1 MKQLIAIDTETCLL
15 GPGSVAPKLIC
26 MSAATFDVAKG
37 EICAALYG
45 NAQMEEIRR
54 VLVAMLTD
62 PEIQLVFHNAPFDL
76 TVIAAAMPSLM
87 PLIFEK
93 LAQGGVTDTLVRE
106 KLLNLSTH
114 GNLKNYLAPDGSKH
128 RITYTLAD
136 LVMNYTGVDRSAD
149 KSGDDI
155 WRMNYE
161 MLDGMHRSEYPEAA
175 ATYAMQDATDTL
187 EVHDL
192 QAERILGEKGPGSVR
207 TAEFQAAVAF
217 CLRLMTCWGLTTD
230 PERVEE
236 IDAMLRK
243 ELTPEKLN
251 LLIESNVL
259 ELALPERPYKNGAKD
274 ADGNLKMRKATKDK
288 ISKVHLKSIV
298 TSLCEKLE
306 LPIKL
311 TKTGAVSTD
320 VEVIEKLAPHSPLIK
335 QYQHRQKLQ
344 KLVSTYLPHIRG
356 ASTVHPEFDVLKA
369 TGRTSSFASK
379 NYPSSNIQ
387 QEDPRTRPCFK
398 ARPGKV
404 FVASDYNAIELCSLG
419 QTCHELFGFSV
430 HRDKINEGVD
440 LHAYLGAQLAVNMD
454 EDFGEVC
461 KTGALF
467 SPTEV
472 YEAFIA
478 QKESNPEFYAHWRK
492 FAKPV
497 GLGYP
502 GGMGVDTFINT
513 ARNSYGVIVDR
524 DMAQQMK
531 DIWLETYPE
540 MIPYFQWIKTQCIDP
555 NNYSTDEETG
565 KQSALYCYSSP
576 MGMYRA
582 GATYCA
588 AANGAA
594 LQTRTAEGAKGGV
607 FEIARA
613 CYDWT
618 QGSILFG
625 CRPVIFMHDEII
637 VEIPDD
643 EKKHERALEM
653 SNIMI
658 SAMRRVIPDVEI
670 TTETALMVW
679 WNKKAEPVF
688 DEQGRLQVWQP
699 KPVEVETV

>member
-1 MKQLIAIDTETCLL
+1 MRQIIAFDTETCLI
-15 GPGSVAPKLIC
+15 GPGAIAPKLIC
-26 MSAATFDVAKG
+26 MTAATFDVAKG
-37 EICAALYG
+37 EICGVLYG
-45 NAQMEEIRR
+45 NSQMDEIHLILEV
-54 VLVAMLTD
+54 VLSD
-62 PEIQLVFHNAPFDL
+62 PEILMVFHNASFDL
-76 TVIAAAMPSLM
+76 TVIASAMPD
-87 PLIFEK
+87 LIPAIFAK
-93 LAQGGVTDTLVRE
+93 LEQGGITDTMIRE
-106 KLLNLSTH
+106 KLYNLSTH

-136 LVMNYTGVDRSAD
+136 LVMKYTGVDRSAD
-149 KSGDDI
+149 KDGDDI
-155 WRMNYE
+155 WRKNYD
-161 MLDGMHRSEYPEAA
+161 MLDGKHRDEYPMAA
-175 ATYAMQDATDTL
+175 LDYAIQDATDTL

-192 QAERILGEKGPGSVR
+192 QAEGILGEKGPGSVR
-207 TAEFQAAVAF
+207 TAEFQVAVDFA
-217 CLRLMTCWGLTTD
+217 LRLMTCWGLTTD
-230 PERVEE
+230 PEKVEE

-259 ELALPERPYKNGAKD
+259 TLAKPPMPYKNGAKD
-274 ADGNLKMRKATKDK
+274 ADGNPKMRAATKDK

-298 TSLCEKLE
+298 TSLCEKHE
-306 LPIKL
+306 LPIKT

-320 VEVIEKLAPHSPLIK
+320 VEVIEKLAPFSALIK

-356 ASTVHPEFDVLKA
+356 ASTVHPNFDALKA
-369 TGRTSSFASK
+369 TGRTSSFAGKS
-379 NYPSSNIQ
+379 YPSSNIQ

-404 FVASDYNAIELCSLG
+404 FVASDYNAIELCSLA
-419 QTCHELFGFSV
+419 QTCHELFGHSV
-430 HRDKINEGVD
+430 HRDKINAGVD
-440 LHAYLGAQLAVNMD
+440 LHAYLGAHLAVNMD

-472 YEAFIA
+472 YNAFIA
-478 QKESNPEFYAHWRK
+478 QKESNPEFYAKWRK

-497 GLGYP
+497 GLGFP
-502 GGMGVDTFINT
+502 GGMGVDTFITT

-524 DMAQQMK
+524 EMAQQMK

-540 MIPYFQWIKTQCIDP
+540 MVPYFQWVKTQCVDP

-565 KQSALYCYSSP
+565 KRSALYCYSSP

-594 LQTRTAEGAKGGV
+594 LQTRTAEGAKSGV

-618 QGSILFG
+618 RNSVLFG
-625 CRPVIFMHDEII
+625 SRPVIFMHDELIA
-637 VEIPDD
+637 EIPDD
-643 EKKHERALEM
+643 EKKHERAEAM
-653 SNIMI
+653 SDIMI
-658 SAMRRVIPDVEI
+658 SAMRRVIPDVNI

-688 DEQGRLQVWQP
+688 DEEGRLQVWQP